1 MGKRRKLTK
10 LIAMLMLTVFAVFI
24 VSRNGSNAAPEGTG
38 VSTLNALTSAINSAS
53 TNGEEVSI
61 YLTADITFSKKTTL
75 KIDGGKNIK
84 LDLNGHSLILGGTD
98 LQTSAVKNSAAKTG
112 DDTPVA
118 LLIALSGVSVAAIVV
133 CVILKIKKGKKKDS
147 PGDESE
153 E

>member
-61 YLTADITFSKKTTL
+61 YLTADN
-75 KIDGGKNIK
+75 D
-84 LDLNGHSLILGGTD
+84 
-98 LQTSAVKNSAAKTG
+98 SAAKTG

-118 LLIALSGVSVAAIVV
+118 LLIALAGVSVAAIVV

>member
-38 VSTLNALTSAINSAS
+38 VSTLNALTSA
-53 TNGEEVSI
+53 
-61 YLTADITFSKKTTL
+61 
-75 KIDGGKNIK
+75 
-84 LDLNGHSLILGGTD
+84 
-98 LQTSAVKNSAAKTG
+98 VKNSAAKTG

-118 LLIALSGVSVAAIVV
+118 LLIALAGVSVAAIVV